1 MAFLPP
7 AVFEIKAVA
16 DQAIAKFKDVNKEL
30 EKMEGASKNAGGAV
44 SGIDNASRKATA
56 GLMAMGAAFVGFA
69 AIGIK
74 EANDSEQALNKLGTT
89 LSNFGINTE
98 ATRTKIEKLTQS
110 YEELGFGNEEAAA
123 GFNKLLLATGS
134 VTTATEYLG
143 LAADFARTKNIS
155 LEEASASLARASAGN
170 AKAFKELG
178 ISLDTTLPKS
188 EAVKKAMTELN
199 AKIGGQAVA
208 YTKTFAG
215 QLAVVKEQV
224 LGLAES
230 VGATLMPYIKG
241 FLDAIKNGIAFMKAH
256 ASLFGAIATG
266 VIGLTIA
273 LASYNVVMKATLAWE
288 KAIAI
293 AKGVQATVTA
303 MLTGE
308 QVALNTAMS
317 LNPIGLVVAAL
328 ALLATA
334 FVIAWN
340 HSESFRKIMVEVG
353 KVGLTALGFLVR
365 YWGVLAEAIIN
376 VVTGPMKLMLKGL
389 SFFSPDA
396 KKAYNDLTKFTKGVG
411 DFFDKAAD
419 KIDAAKGKLDGFK
432 DKKIKINFSAG
443 VEIPEVG
450 NTGTAT
456 GTGGGGASA
465 EMKKANEGYM
475 KIVKGLQEKVSEAK
489 SKFNEKMLEAET
501 AYNEDVVKINA
512 EYSERKAEIEA
523 QYAETKLKLETKK
536 GEDLA
541 KAAEDNQKRVIEITK
556 AGQEKLQQ
564 IVQQS
569 IDRLRDSF
577 RKGTEFNVSDI
588 FTGLAEA
595 GTQSA
600 DGLIA
605 ALKTRLTAAKDLA
618 ANAAKLQA
626 QGFSQTFIE
635 QVVAAGPEV
644 GNQLSASILNA
655 RPETIAELKATY
667 GDLEKLTN
675 TGLDK
680 VANAMN
686 NGGQLATAELNQ
698 AYQQAKIDTQ
708 NMLTEQTK
716 AYADAQAAIT
726 KQFDKDMAEAAT
738 TRDKA
743 LVDAKT
749 AMDKAIAEAN
759 KALADAQAAARK
771 QLTDD
776 LTAINKE
783 FTDKL
788 AGVRDA
794 NQKTIDSIN
803 ALKIAMASAASLSMS
818 APASGTPVSGFTP
831 YITTPTTKAGTQG
844 FIGPVAINN
853 NTNVVAQT
861 NASPVAIAKT
871 VTASAKLA
879 ATVTVSSIN
888 TSQGTANKLKAMGLL

>member
-30 EKMEGASKNAGGAV
+30 EKMEGASKDAGGSV
-44 SGIDNASRKATA
+44 SGIDKASRNATA
-56 GLMAMGAAFVGFA
+56 GLLAMGAAFVGFA

-74 EANDSEQALNKLGTT
+74 EANDSEQALNKLGVT
-89 LSNFGINTE
+89 LSNFGINTA
-98 ATRTKIEKLTQS
+98 ATREQLEKLTNS
-110 YEELGFGNEEAAA
+110 YEDLGFGNEEAAA
-123 GFNKLLLATGS
+123 GFDKLLTATGD
-134 VTTATEYLG
+134 VTTATNYLS
-143 LAADFARTKNIS
+143 LAADFARKKNIS
-155 LEEASASLARASAGN
+155 LEEASSSLARASAGN

-178 ISLDTTLPKS
+178 ITLDTTLPKS
-188 EAVKKAMTELN
+188 EAVKKAMGELN
-199 AKIGGQAVA
+199 DKIGGQAVA

-241 FLDAIKNGIAFMKAH
+241 FIGLVKTSIEFMKQHKTLFGGIATA
-256 ASLFGAIATG
+256 

-273 LASYNVVMKATLAWE
+273 LASYNATVKITTAFTKAWAAIS
-288 KAIAI
+288 AIAGVVQ
-293 AKGVQATVTA
+293 KGLTTGQWQLNGA
-303 MLTGE
+303 MN
-308 QVALNTAMS
+308 A
-317 LNPIGLVVAAL
+317 NPIGLIVAGL

-334 FVIAWN
+334 FVLAWN
-340 HSESFRKIMVEVG
+340 NIKPFRVAMVD
-353 KVGLTALGFLVR
+353 LFQLV
-365 YWGVLAEAIIN
+365 IN
-376 VVTGPMKLMLKGL
+376 
-389 SFFSPDA
+389 
-396 KKAYNDLTKFTKGVG
+396 GVG
-411 DFFDKAAD
+411 YLVGAIGKLLSIASKIPGVGGKFKGAAD
-419 KIDAAKGKLDGFK
+419 FVNGLADDVRKFSNGLDKLN
-432 DKKIKINFSAG
+432 DKKITIGFSSGVKIPGA
-443 VEIPEVG
+443 E
-450 NTGTAT
+450 
-456 GTGGGGASA
+456 GGGSGNGKAGGGKGSGAGSA
-465 EMKKANEGYM
+465 ELKKANDGYM
-475 KIVKGLQEKVSEAK
+475 KIVKDLQEKVSSAK
-489 SKFNEKMLEAET
+489 SKFNEKMLEADKN
-501 AYNEDVVKINA
+501 YNEDVAKITA

-569 IDRLRDSF
+569 IDRLRDAF

-605 ALKTRLTAAKDLA
+605 ALKSRLTAAKDLA

-675 TGLDK
+675 TGLDR
-680 VANAMN
+680 VAEAMN

-743 LVDAKT
+743 LIDAKT

-803 ALKIAMASAASLSMS
+803 ALKAAMASAASLSMS
-818 APASGTPVSGFTP
+818 ASYGTPVSDFTP
-831 YITTPTTKAGTQG
+831 YITNSSSAAGSQG

-853 NTNVVAQT
+853 NTTVVAQT

-871 VTASAKLA
+871 ATASAKLA
-879 ATVTVSSIN
+879 ATVTVSSYSGGYQ
-888 TSQGTANKLKAMGLL
+888 TGSGVSSAKLAQLQRLL

>member
-30 EKMEGASKNAGGAV
+30 EKMEKASTDAGGSV
-44 SGIDNASRKATA
+44 SGIDKASRTATA

-74 EANDSEQALNKLGTT
+74 EANDSEQALNKLGVT
-89 LSNFGINTE
+89 LSNFGINTA
-98 ATRTKIEKLTQS
+98 ATRKEIEELTSS
-110 YEELGFGNEEAAA
+110 YEDLGFGNEEAAA
-123 GFNKLLLATGS
+123 GFDKLLTATGD
-134 VTTATEYLG
+134 VTTATNYLS
-143 LAADFARTKNIS
+143 LAADFARKKNIS
-155 LEEASASLARASAGN
+155 LEEASSSLARASAGN

-178 ISLDTTLPKS
+178 ISLDTTLPKQQ
-188 EAVKKAMTELN
+188 AVAKAMDELKD
-199 AKIGGQAVA
+199 KIGGQAVA
-208 YTKTFAG
+208 YTNTFKG
-215 QLAVVKEQV
+215 QLAVVKEQI
-224 LGLAES
+224 LGVAES
-230 VGATLMPYIKG
+230 LGATLMPYIKG
-241 FLDAIKNGIAFMKAH
+241 FIGLVKTSIEFMKTH
-256 ASLFGAIATG
+256 AKLFGAIATG
-266 VIGLTIA
+266 VIGLTVA
-273 LASYNVVMKATLAWE
+273 LAAYN
-288 KAIAI
+288 
-293 AKGVQATVTA
+293 ATVKITTA
-303 MLTGE
+303 ATKAWTFISTVAGVVQKGLTTG
-308 QVALNTAMS
+308 QWNLNAAMNA
-317 LNPIGLVVAAL
+317 NPIGLIVAGL

-334 FVIAWN
+334 FVLAWN
-340 HSESFRKIMVEVG
+340 NIKPFRVAMVD
-353 KVGLTALGFLVR
+353 LFQLV
-365 YWGVLAEAIIN
+365 VN
-376 VVTGPMKLMLKGL
+376 
-389 SFFSPDA
+389 
-396 KKAYNDLTKFTKGVG
+396 GVG
-411 DFFDKAAD
+411 YLVGA
-419 KIDAAKGKLDGFK
+419 IGKLLSVASKIPGVGGKFK
-432 DKKIKINFSAG
+432 GASDFVNGLANDVRKFSNGLDKLNDKKIGINFSSG
-443 VEIPEVG
+443 VKIPGAEGGGSG
-450 NTGTAT
+450 NGKA
-456 GTGGGGASA
+456 GGGGKGSGAASA
-465 EMKKANEGYM
+465 ELKKANDGYM
-475 KIVKGLQEKVSEAK
+475 KIIKDLQDKVNSAK
-489 SKFNEKMLEAET
+489 SKFNEKMLEAQK
-501 AYNEDVVKINA
+501 NFDEDMLKINA
-512 EYSERKAEIEA
+512 DYAERTAEIEA

-569 IDRLRDSF
+569 IDRLRDAF

-655 RPETIAELKATY
+655 RPETIAELRATY
-667 GDLEKLTN
+667 SDLEKLTN
-675 TGLDK
+675 TGLDA

-708 NMLTEQTK
+708 NMLAEQTK

-726 KQFDKDMAEAAT
+726 KQFDKDMAEAAN

-743 LVDAKT
+743 LLDAKN

-803 ALKIAMASAASLSMS
+803 ALKAAMASAQSLSYT
-818 APASGTPVSGFTP
+818 APVTGTPVTGFTP
-831 YITTPTTKAGTQG
+831 YITTPTTKPGDTG